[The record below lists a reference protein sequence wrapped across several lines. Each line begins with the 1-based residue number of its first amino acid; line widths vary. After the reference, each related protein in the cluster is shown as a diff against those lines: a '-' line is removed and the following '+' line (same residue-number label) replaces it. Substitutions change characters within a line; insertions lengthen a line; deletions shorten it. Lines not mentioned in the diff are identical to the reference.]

1 MSDELGLWTVSLAA
15 RRERLDGLIER
26 SHAILDEAIATHADG
41 HEITAV
47 AILYSGGND
56 STTVAHLMR
65 PRLTHAIHANTGIG
79 VEDTR
84 RFVRETCTMWSLPLI
99 EKHPPVTYRDL
110 VLERGFPGPSMHWK
124 MYQRLKE
131 RCLRQAQRE
140 LVTNPRKQRVV
151 FVAGRRRDES
161 QRRADIPLMERI
173 GSAIWVSPIAEW
185 TRQDLNTYRIVNKSV
200 PRNRVADLLH
210 MSGECLCGSFAKESE
225 LDEIGEWYPDVRAEI
240 EALEAEIADRTDI
253 PAERKK
259 WGWGVHRER
268 PSKSGPMCSSCEQ
281 LALDWSA
288 A

>member
-268 PSKSGPMCSSCEQ
+268 PSKSEP
-281 LALDWSA
+281 
-288 A
+288 